1 MTKSEIRSFV
11 KGLVRGIS
19 VEERA
24 RFSEAL
30 KEEVVGLECWR
41 SAKEVMLFFSLP
53 DEVDML
59 PLIRAALAEQKRI
72 YLPRVIATKVS
83 RDVDVCEVAEGNT
96 LAMGGTLPKKSEQ
109 AMGSTL
115 PMRGTLP
122 KKSTLPAGNT
132 VSGEEMILEVR
143 ELAPGLMP
151 GQSRPGQLAQM
162 LPPKQLAQ
170 MLPPEQLAQMLPPG
184 QLAQM
189 LPPEQLEQMLPPGQ
203 LPPEL
208 LEQILPHEQLPPG
221 QLAPGR
227 WGIWEPTDEAPLLS
241 DYSRLDLVVV
251 PGVAFS
257 SDGKRLGRG
266 KSFYDRFLPLV
277 PRAAFVG
284 VCYPCQVVEQI
295 PADPWDIGM
304 DIVCCGKKR

>member
-72 YLPRVIATKVS
+72 YLPRVIATQVS
-83 RDVDVCEVAEGNT
+83 RGADVCEVAEGNT
-96 LAMGGTLPKKSEQ
+96 LAMG
-109 AMGSTL
+109 
-115 PMRGTLP
+115 GTLP

-151 GQSRPGQLAQM
+151 GLLRPG
-162 LPPKQLAQ
+162 
-170 MLPPEQLAQMLPPG
+170 QLAQMLPPG
-184 QLAQM
+184 QLA
-189 LPPEQLEQMLPPGQ
+189 L
-203 LPPEL
+203 
-208 LEQILPHEQLPPG
+208 
-221 QLAPGR
+221 GR

-304 DIVCCGKKR
+304 DIVCCGEKR

>member
-41 SAKEVMLFFSLP
+41 SAKEVMLFCSLP

-59 PLIRAALAEQKRI
+59 PLIKAALAEQKRI

-96 LAMGGTLPKKSEQ
+96 LPKKSTL

-115 PMRGTLP
+115 PME
-122 KKSTLPAGNT
+122 STLPAGNT
-132 VSGEEMILEVR
+132 VSCEEMILEVR

-151 GQSRPGQLAQM
+151 GLLRPGQLRPGQLAQM
-162 LPPKQLAQ
+162 
-170 MLPPEQLAQMLPPG
+170 
-184 QLAQM
+184 
-189 LPPEQLEQMLPPGQ
+189 
-203 LPPEL
+203 
-208 LEQILPHEQLPPG
+208 LPPG

-304 DIVCCGKKR
+304 DIVCCGEKR

>member
-19 VEERA
+19 VEERT

-72 YLPRVIATKVS
+72 YLPRVIATQVS
-83 RDVDVCEVAEGNT
+83 RGADVCEVAEGNT

-115 PMRGTLP
+115 AKKSEQAMGNTLP
-122 KKSTLPAGNT
+122 KKSTLPTGNT
-132 VSGEEMILEVR
+132 VSCEEMILEVR

-151 GQSRPGQLAQM
+151 GQLRPEQLAQMLPPGQLAQM

-170 MLPPEQLAQMLPPG
+170 MLPP
-184 QLAQM
+184 
-189 LPPEQLEQMLPPGQ
+189 
-203 LPPEL
+203 
-208 LEQILPHEQLPPG
+208 EQLPPG

-257 SDGKRLGRG
+257 SDGRRLGRG

>member
-72 YLPRVIATKVS
+72 YLPRVIATQMS

-96 LAMGGTLPKKSEQ
+96 LAMGGSLPKKSEQ
-109 AMGSTL
+109 AMGN
-115 PMRGTLP
+115 TLP

-132 VSGEEMILEVR
+132 VSGEEMVLEVR
-143 ELAPGLMP
+143 ELAPGMIPGGLMP
-151 GQSRPGQLAQM
+151 GQLR
-162 LPPKQLAQ
+162 
-170 MLPPEQLAQMLPPG
+170 PG

-189 LPPEQLEQMLPPGQ
+189 LPPEQLEQM
-203 LPPEL
+203 
-208 LEQILPHEQLPPG
+208 LPPG

-304 DIVCCGKKR
+304 DIVCCGEKR

>member
-19 VEERA
+19 VEERT

-72 YLPRVIATKVS
+72 YLPRVIATQVS
-83 RDVDVCEVAEGNT
+83 RGVDVCEVAEGNT

-122 KKSTLPAGNT
+122 KESTLPAGNGER
-132 VSGEEMILEVR
+132 GEEMVLEVR
-143 ELAPGLMP
+143 ELAPGLI
-151 GQSRPGQLAQM
+151 PGQLR
-162 LPPKQLAQ
+162 PGQLAQ

-184 QLAQM
+184 QLPQM
-189 LPPEQLEQMLPPGQ
+189 
-203 LPPEL
+203 
-208 LEQILPHEQLPPG
+208 LPPG

>member
-19 VEERA
+19 VEERT

-72 YLPRVIATKVS
+72 YLPRVIATQVS
-83 RDVDVCEVAEGNT
+83 RGVDVCKVAEGN
-96 LAMGGTLPKKSEQ
+96 
-109 AMGSTL
+109 
-115 PMRGTLP
+115 TLP
-122 KKSTLPAGNT
+122 KKSTLPAGNI

-143 ELAPGLMP
+143 ELAPGMMPEELMP
-151 GQSRPGQLAQM
+151 AQLRPGQMEQILPPEQLAQM

-170 MLPPEQLAQMLPPG
+170 MLPSE
-184 QLAQM
+184 
-189 LPPEQLEQMLPPGQ
+189 
-203 LPPEL
+203 
-208 LEQILPHEQLPPG
+208 

-304 DIVCCGKKR
+304 DIVCCGEKR

>member
-72 YLPRVIATKVS
+72 YLPRVIATQVS
-83 RDVDVCEVAEGNT
+83 RGVDVCEVAAGNT

-109 AMGSTL
+109 AMGN
-115 PMRGTLP
+115 TLP
-122 KKSTLPAGNT
+122 KESSLPAGNT

-143 ELAPGLMP
+143 ELAPGMMPEGLMP
-151 GQSRPGQLAQM
+151 GQLRPE
-162 LPPKQLAQ
+162 QLAQ
-170 MLPPEQLAQMLPPG
+170 MLPPEQLAQI
-184 QLAQM
+184 
-189 LPPEQLEQMLPPGQ
+189 LPPGQ
-203 LPPEL
+203 LPPE
-208 LEQILPHEQLPPG
+208 QLAPG
-221 QLAPGR
+221 QLALGR

-304 DIVCCGKKR
+304 DIVCCGEKR

>member
-19 VEERA
+19 VEERT

-41 SAKEVMLFFSLP
+41 SAKEVMLFFALP

-72 YLPRVIATKVS
+72 YLPRVIATQVS
-83 RDVDVCEVAEGNT
+83 RGVDVCKVAEGN
-96 LAMGGTLPKKSEQ
+96 
-109 AMGSTL
+109 
-115 PMRGTLP
+115 TLP

-143 ELAPGLMP
+143 ELAP
-151 GQSRPGQLAQM
+151 
-162 LPPKQLAQ
+162 
-170 MLPPEQLAQMLPPG
+170 E
-184 QLAQM
+184 
-189 LPPEQLEQMLPPGQ
+189 
-203 LPPEL
+203 
-208 LEQILPHEQLPPG
+208 

>member
-19 VEERA
+19 VEERT

-72 YLPRVIATKVS
+72 YLPRVIAAQVS
-83 RDVDVCEVAEGNT
+83 RGVDVCEVAEGNT

-109 AMGSTL
+109 AMGN
-115 PMRGTLP
+115 TLP
-122 KKSTLPAGNT
+122 KESTLPAGNT

-143 ELAPGLMP
+143 ELAPG
-151 GQSRPGQLAQM
+151 QLA
-162 LPPKQLAQ
+162 LS
-170 MLPPEQLAQMLPPG
+170 
-184 QLAQM
+184 
-189 LPPEQLEQMLPPGQ
+189 
-203 LPPEL
+203 
-208 LEQILPHEQLPPG
+208 
-221 QLAPGR
+221 R

>member
-19 VEERA
+19 VEERT

-72 YLPRVIATKVS
+72 YLPRVIATQVS
-83 RDVDVCEVAEGNT
+83 RGVDVCEVAEGNT
-96 LAMGGTLPKKSEQ
+96 LPKE
-109 AMGSTL
+109 
-115 PMRGTLP
+115 
-122 KKSTLPAGNT
+122 STLPAGNT
-132 VSGEEMILEVR
+132 VSGEEMVLEVR
-143 ELAPGLMP
+143 ELA
-151 GQSRPGQLAQM
+151 
-162 LPPKQLAQ
+162 
-170 MLPPEQLAQMLPPG
+170 
-184 QLAQM
+184 
-189 LPPEQLEQMLPPGQ
+189 
-203 LPPEL
+203 
-208 LEQILPHEQLPPG
+208 PG

>member
-19 VEERA
+19 VEERT

-72 YLPRVIATKVS
+72 YLPRVIATQVS
-83 RDVDVCEVAEGNT
+83 RGVDVCKVAEGN
-96 LAMGGTLPKKSEQ
+96 
-109 AMGSTL
+109 
-115 PMRGTLP
+115 
-122 KKSTLPAGNT
+122 TLPAGNT
-132 VSGEEMILEVR
+132 VRCEEMILEVR
-143 ELAPGLMP
+143 ELAPG
-151 GQSRPGQLAQM
+151 QLA
-162 LPPKQLAQ
+162 L
-170 MLPPEQLAQMLPPG
+170 
-184 QLAQM
+184 
-189 LPPEQLEQMLPPGQ
+189 
-203 LPPEL
+203 
-208 LEQILPHEQLPPG
+208 
-221 QLAPGR
+221 GR

-304 DIVCCGKKR
+304 DIVCCGEKR

>member
-19 VEERA
+19 VEERT

-72 YLPRVIATKVS
+72 YLPRVIATQVS
-83 RDVDVCEVAEGNT
+83 RGVDVCEVAEGNT

-109 AMGSTL
+109 AMGNTL
-115 PMRGTLP
+115 L

-132 VSGEEMILEVR
+132 VSCEEMILEVR

-151 GQSRPGQLAQM
+151 GLLRPGQLRPGQLAQM
-162 LPPKQLAQ
+162 LPP
-170 MLPPEQLAQMLPPG
+170 EQLTQMLPPG

-189 LPPEQLEQMLPPGQ
+189 LPPGQ
-203 LPPEL
+203 LPP
-208 LEQILPHEQLPPG
+208 EQLPPG

-295 PADPWDIGM
+295 PVDPWDIGM

>member
-11 KGLVRGIS
+11 KGLVRRIS
-19 VEERA
+19 IEERA

-151 GQSRPGQLAQM
+151 GQLRPGQLAQM
-162 LPPKQLAQ
+162 LPP
-170 MLPPEQLAQMLPPG
+170 
-184 QLAQM
+184 
-189 LPPEQLEQMLPPGQ
+189 
-203 LPPEL
+203 
-208 LEQILPHEQLPPG
+208 EQLPPG

-304 DIVCCGKKR
+304 DIVCCGEQR

>member
-19 VEERA
+19 VEERT

-72 YLPRVIATKVS
+72 YLPRVIATQVS
-83 RDVDVCEVAEGNT
+83 RGADVCEVAEGNT
-96 LAMGGTLPKKSEQ
+96 LAMRGTLAKKSEQ

-115 PMRGTLP
+115 AKKSEQAMGNTLP
-122 KKSTLPAGNT
+122 KESSLPAGNT

-143 ELAPGLMP
+143 ELAPELLPGGLMP
-151 GQSRPGQLAQM
+151 GQLRPGQLA
-162 LPPKQLAQ
+162 L
-170 MLPPEQLAQMLPPG
+170 
-184 QLAQM
+184 
-189 LPPEQLEQMLPPGQ
+189 
-203 LPPEL
+203 
-208 LEQILPHEQLPPG
+208 
-221 QLAPGR
+221 GR

-304 DIVCCGKKR
+304 DIVCCGEKR

>member
-19 VEERA
+19 VEERT

-72 YLPRVIATKVS
+72 YLPRVIATQVS
-83 RDVDVCEVAEGNT
+83 RGVDVCKVAEGN
-96 LAMGGTLPKKSEQ
+96 
-109 AMGSTL
+109 
-115 PMRGTLP
+115 TLP

-143 ELAPGLMP
+143 ELA
-151 GQSRPGQLAQM
+151 QM
-162 LPPKQLAQ
+162 LPS
-170 MLPPEQLAQMLPPG
+170 E
-184 QLAQM
+184 
-189 LPPEQLEQMLPPGQ
+189 
-203 LPPEL
+203 
-208 LEQILPHEQLPPG
+208 

>member
-19 VEERA
+19 VEERT

-72 YLPRVIATKVS
+72 YLPRVIATQVS
-83 RDVDVCEVAEGNT
+83 RGVDVCKVAEGN
-96 LAMGGTLPKKSEQ
+96 
-109 AMGSTL
+109 
-115 PMRGTLP
+115 TLP

-132 VSGEEMILEVR
+132 VNCEEMILEVR

-151 GQSRPGQLAQM
+151 GQS
-162 LPPKQLAQ
+162 K
-170 MLPPEQLAQMLPPG
+170 
-184 QLAQM
+184 
-189 LPPEQLEQMLPPGQ
+189 PEQLEQM
-203 LPPEL
+203 
-208 LEQILPHEQLPPG
+208 LPPG

-304 DIVCCGKKR
+304 DIVCCGEKR

>member
-59 PLIRAALAEQKRI
+59 PLIKAALAEQKRI
-72 YLPRVIATKVS
+72 YLPRVIATQVS
-83 RDVDVCEVAEGNT
+83 RSADVCEVAEGNT
-96 LAMGGTLPKKSEQ
+96 LPKKSTL

-115 PMRGTLP
+115 PME
-122 KKSTLPAGNT
+122 STLPAGNT

-143 ELAPGLMP
+143 ELA
-151 GQSRPGQLAQM
+151 
-162 LPPKQLAQ
+162 
-170 MLPPEQLAQMLPPG
+170 
-184 QLAQM
+184 
-189 LPPEQLEQMLPPGQ
+189 
-203 LPPEL
+203 
-208 LEQILPHEQLPPG
+208 PG

>member
-19 VEERA
+19 VEERT

-83 RDVDVCEVAEGNT
+83 MDVDVCEGAEGNT

-115 PMRGTLP
+115 P
-122 KKSTLPAGNT
+122 KESTLPAGNT

-143 ELAPGLMP
+143 ELAPG
-151 GQSRPGQLAQM
+151 QLA
-162 LPPKQLAQ
+162 L
-170 MLPPEQLAQMLPPG
+170 
-184 QLAQM
+184 
-189 LPPEQLEQMLPPGQ
+189 
-203 LPPEL
+203 
-208 LEQILPHEQLPPG
+208 
-221 QLAPGR
+221 GR

-304 DIVCCGKKR
+304 DIVCCGEKR

>member
-19 VEERA
+19 VEERT

-72 YLPRVIATKVS
+72 YLPRVIATQVS
-83 RDVDVCEVAEGNT
+83 RGVDVCEVAEGNTLPKEGT

-109 AMGSTL
+109 AMGN
-115 PMRGTLP
+115 TLP
-122 KKSTLPAGNT
+122 KESTLPAGNT
-132 VSGEEMILEVR
+132 VRCEEMILEVR

-151 GQSRPGQLAQM
+151 GQLR
-162 LPPKQLAQ
+162 
-170 MLPPEQLAQMLPPG
+170 PG

-203 LPPEL
+203 LPP
-208 LEQILPHEQLPPG
+208 EQLPPG

>member
-19 VEERA
+19 VEERT

-72 YLPRVIATKVS
+72 YLPRVIATQVS
-83 RDVDVCEVAEGNT
+83 RGVDVCEVAEGNT

-122 KKSTLPAGNT
+122 KESTLPAGNGER
-132 VSGEEMILEVR
+132 GEEMVLEVR
-143 ELAPGLMP
+143 ELAPGLIP
-151 GQSRPGQLAQM
+151 GQLRPGQLAQM
-162 LPPKQLAQ
+162 LPSEQLAQ

-184 QLAQM
+184 QLA
-189 LPPEQLEQMLPPGQ
+189 L
-203 LPPEL
+203 
-208 LEQILPHEQLPPG
+208 
-221 QLAPGR
+221 GR

-304 DIVCCGKKR
+304 DIVCCGEKR

>member
-72 YLPRVIATKVS
+72 YLPRVIATQVS
-83 RDVDVCEVAEGNT
+83 RGADVCEVAEGNT
-96 LAMGGTLPKKSEQ
+96 LAMRGTLAKKSEQ

-115 PMRGTLP
+115 AKKSEQAMGNTLP
-122 KKSTLPAGNT
+122 KENTLPAGNT
-132 VSGEEMILEVR
+132 VRCKEMILEVR

-151 GQSRPGQLAQM
+151 GQLRPG
-162 LPPKQLAQ
+162 QLAQ

-184 QLAQM
+184 QLA
-189 LPPEQLEQMLPPGQ
+189 L
-203 LPPEL
+203 
-208 LEQILPHEQLPPG
+208 
-221 QLAPGR
+221 GR

-304 DIVCCGKKR
+304 DIVCCGEKR

>member
-72 YLPRVIATKVS
+72 YLPRVIATQVS
-83 RDVDVCEVAEGNT
+83 RGADVCEVAEGNT
-96 LAMGGTLPKKSEQ
+96 LPKE
-109 AMGSTL
+109 
-115 PMRGTLP
+115 
-122 KKSTLPAGNT
+122 STLPAGNT
-132 VSGEEMILEVR
+132 VSCEEMILEVR
-143 ELAPGLMP
+143 ELAPGMMPGGLMP
-151 GQSRPGQLAQM
+151 GLLRPGQLR
-162 LPPKQLAQ
+162 
-170 MLPPEQLAQMLPPG
+170 PG

-189 LPPEQLEQMLPPGQ
+189 LPPEQL
-203 LPPEL
+203 
-208 LEQILPHEQLPPG
+208 PPG
-221 QLAPGR
+221 QLALGR

>member
-19 VEERA
+19 VEERT

-72 YLPRVIATKVS
+72 YLPRVIAPQVS

-96 LAMGGTLPKKSEQ
+96 LPKKSTL

-115 PMRGTLP
+115 PME
-122 KKSTLPAGNT
+122 STLPAGNT
-132 VSGEEMILEVR
+132 VSCEEMILEVR

-151 GQSRPGQLAQM
+151 GQLRPG
-162 LPPKQLAQ
+162 QLAQ
-170 MLPPEQLAQMLPPG
+170 MLPPEQLAQM
-184 QLAQM
+184 
-189 LPPEQLEQMLPPGQ
+189 
-203 LPPEL
+203 
-208 LEQILPHEQLPPG
+208 LPPG

-304 DIVCCGKKR
+304 DIVCCGEKR

>member
-1 MTKSEIRSFV
+1 MTKGEIRSFV

-72 YLPRVIATKVS
+72 YLPRVIATQVS
-83 RDVDVCEVAEGNT
+83 RGVDVCEVAEGNT

-115 PMRGTLP
+115 AKKSEQAMGNTLP
-122 KKSTLPAGNT
+122 KESTLPAGNGER
-132 VSGEEMILEVR
+132 GEEMVLEVR
-143 ELAPGLMP
+143 ELA
-151 GQSRPGQLAQM
+151 
-162 LPPKQLAQ
+162 
-170 MLPPEQLAQMLPPG
+170 
-184 QLAQM
+184 
-189 LPPEQLEQMLPPGQ
+189 
-203 LPPEL
+203 
-208 LEQILPHEQLPPG
+208 PG

>member
-41 SAKEVMLFFSLP
+41 RAKEVMLFFSLP

-72 YLPRVIATKVS
+72 YLPRVIATQVS
-83 RDVDVCEVAEGNT
+83 RGVDVCEVAEGNT

-109 AMGSTL
+109 AMGN
-115 PMRGTLP
+115 TLP

-132 VSGEEMILEVR
+132 VSCEEMILEVR
-143 ELAPGLMP
+143 ELAPRLMP
-151 GQSRPGQLAQM
+151 GQLRPGQLAEI
-162 LPPKQLAQ
+162 
-170 MLPPEQLAQMLPPG
+170 LPPEQLAQMLPPW
-184 QLAQM
+184 QLA
-189 LPPEQLEQMLPPGQ
+189 LGQ
-203 LPPEL
+203 
-208 LEQILPHEQLPPG
+208 
-221 QLAPGR
+221 

-304 DIVCCGKKR
+304 DIVCCGEKR

>member
-19 VEERA
+19 VEERT

-72 YLPRVIATKVS
+72 YLPRVIATQVS
-83 RDVDVCEVAEGNT
+83 RGVDVCEVAEGNT

-122 KKSTLPAGNT
+122 KESTLPAGNGER
-132 VSGEEMILEVR
+132 GEEMVLEVR
-143 ELAPGLMP
+143 ELAPGLIP
-151 GQSRPGQLAQM
+151 GQLRPEQLEQILLPEQLEQILLPGQLAQI
-162 LPPKQLAQ
+162 LPPEQLAQ
-170 MLPPEQLAQMLPPG
+170 ILPPEQLAQMLPP
-184 QLAQM
+184 
-189 LPPEQLEQMLPPGQ
+189 E
-203 LPPEL
+203 
-208 LEQILPHEQLPPG
+208 

-304 DIVCCGKKR
+304 DIVCCGEKR

>member
-19 VEERA
+19 VEERT

-72 YLPRVIATKVS
+72 YLPRVIAAQVS
-83 RDVDVCEVAEGNT
+83 RGVDVCEVAEGNT
-96 LAMGGTLPKKSEQ
+96 LAMGGTLPKESEQ
-109 AMGSTL
+109 AMGN
-115 PMRGTLP
+115 TLP

-132 VSGEEMILEVR
+132 VSCEEMILEVR

-151 GQSRPGQLAQM
+151 GQLRPG
-162 LPPKQLAQ
+162 
-170 MLPPEQLAQMLPPG
+170 QLAQMLPPG
-184 QLAQM
+184 QLA
-189 LPPEQLEQMLPPGQ
+189 L
-203 LPPEL
+203 
-208 LEQILPHEQLPPG
+208 
-221 QLAPGR
+221 GR

-304 DIVCCGKKR
+304 DIVCCGEKR

>member
-72 YLPRVIATKVS
+72 YLPRVIATQVS
-83 RDVDVCEVAEGNT
+83 RGVDVCEVAEGNT

-109 AMGSTL
+109 AMGNTL
-115 PMRGTLP
+115 PME
-122 KKSTLPAGNT
+122 STLPAGNT

-151 GQSRPGQLAQM
+151 GLLRPGQLR
-162 LPPKQLAQ
+162 
-170 MLPPEQLAQMLPPG
+170 PG

-203 LPPEL
+203 LPPE
-208 LEQILPHEQLPPG
+208 QLAPG

>member
-19 VEERA
+19 VEERT

-72 YLPRVIATKVS
+72 YLPRVIATQVS
-83 RDVDVCEVAEGNT
+83 RGVDVCEVAEGNT

-122 KKSTLPAGNT
+122 KESTLPAGNGER
-132 VSGEEMILEVR
+132 GEEMVLEVR

-151 GQSRPGQLAQM
+151 GQLRPG
-162 LPPKQLAQ
+162 QLAQ

-189 LPPEQLEQMLPPGQ
+189 LPPE
-203 LPPEL
+203 
-208 LEQILPHEQLPPG
+208 

-304 DIVCCGKKR
+304 DIVCCGEKR

>member
-19 VEERA
+19 VEERT

-72 YLPRVIATKVS
+72 YLPRVIATQVS
-83 RDVDVCEVAEGNT
+83 RGVDVCEVAEGNT

-109 AMGSTL
+109 AMGN
-115 PMRGTLP
+115 TLP
-122 KKSTLPAGNT
+122 KENTLPAGNT
-132 VSGEEMILEVR
+132 VRCKEMILEVR
-143 ELAPGLMP
+143 ELA
-151 GQSRPGQLAQM
+151 
-162 LPPKQLAQ
+162 
-170 MLPPEQLAQMLPPG
+170 
-184 QLAQM
+184 
-189 LPPEQLEQMLPPGQ
+189 
-203 LPPEL
+203 
-208 LEQILPHEQLPPG
+208 PG

>member
-83 RDVDVCEVAEGNT
+83 RGVDVCEVAEGNT
-96 LAMGGTLPKKSEQ
+96 L
-109 AMGSTL
+109 
-115 PMRGTLP
+115 P
-122 KKSTLPAGNT
+122 KKSTLPAGNI

-143 ELAPGLMP
+143 ELAPGMMPEELMP
-151 GQSRPGQLAQM
+151 AQLRPGQMEQI
-162 LPPKQLAQ
+162 LPPEQLAQ

-184 QLAQM
+184 QLA
-189 LPPEQLEQMLPPGQ
+189 PE
-203 LPPEL
+203 
-208 LEQILPHEQLPPG
+208 

-304 DIVCCGKKR
+304 DIVCCGEKR

>member
-19 VEERA
+19 VEERT

-72 YLPRVIATKVS
+72 YLPRVIATQVS
-83 RDVDVCEVAEGNT
+83 RGVDVCEVAEGNT
-96 LAMGGTLPKKSEQ
+96 LPKKSTL

-115 PMRGTLP
+115 P
-122 KKSTLPAGNT
+122 KESSLPAGNT

-143 ELAPGLMP
+143 ELAPGMMPEELMP
-151 GQSRPGQLAQM
+151 AQLRPGQMEQM
-162 LPPKQLAQ
+162 LS
-170 MLPPEQLAQMLPPG
+170 PEQLAQM
-184 QLAQM
+184 
-189 LPPEQLEQMLPPGQ
+189 
-203 LPPEL
+203 
-208 LEQILPHEQLPPG
+208 LPPG

>member
-96 LAMGGTLPKKSEQ
+96 L
-109 AMGSTL
+109 
-115 PMRGTLP
+115 P

-151 GQSRPGQLAQM
+151 GQLRPGQLAQM
-162 LPPKQLAQ
+162 
-170 MLPPEQLAQMLPPG
+170 
-184 QLAQM
+184 
-189 LPPEQLEQMLPPGQ
+189 
-203 LPPEL
+203 
-208 LEQILPHEQLPPG
+208 LPPG

-304 DIVCCGKKR
+304 DIVCCGEKR

>member
-72 YLPRVIATKVS
+72 YLPRVIATQVS
-83 RDVDVCEVAEGNT
+83 RGVDVCKVAEGNTLPKEGT

-109 AMGSTL
+109 AMGN
-115 PMRGTLP
+115 TLP
-122 KKSTLPAGNT
+122 KESTLPAGNGEG
-132 VSGEEMILEVR
+132 GEEMVLEVR
-143 ELAPGLMP
+143 ELAPGLIP
-151 GQSRPGQLAQM
+151 GQLRPEQLEQILLPEQLEQILLPGQLAQI
-162 LPPKQLAQ
+162 
-170 MLPPEQLAQMLPPG
+170 LPPEQLAQMLPP
-184 QLAQM
+184 
-189 LPPEQLEQMLPPGQ
+189 E
-203 LPPEL
+203 
-208 LEQILPHEQLPPG
+208 

>member
-72 YLPRVIATKVS
+72 YLPRVIATQVS
-83 RDVDVCEVAEGNT
+83 RGVDVCEVAEGNT
-96 LAMGGTLPKKSEQ
+96 LPKKSTL

-115 PMRGTLP
+115 PME
-122 KKSTLPAGNT
+122 STLPAGNT

-151 GQSRPGQLAQM
+151 GQLR
-162 LPPKQLAQ
+162 
-170 MLPPEQLAQMLPPG
+170 PG

-203 LPPEL
+203 LPPE
-208 LEQILPHEQLPPG
+208 QLAPG
-221 QLAPGR
+221 QLALGR

>member
-72 YLPRVIATKVS
+72 YLPRVIATQVS
-83 RDVDVCEVAEGNT
+83 RGADVCEVAEGNT
-96 LAMGGTLPKKSEQ
+96 L
-109 AMGSTL
+109 
-115 PMRGTLP
+115 
-122 KKSTLPAGNT
+122 PAGNT
-132 VSGEEMILEVR
+132 VRCEEMILEVR
-143 ELAPGLMP
+143 ELALGMMPGGLMP
-151 GQSRPGQLAQM
+151 GQLR
-162 LPPKQLAQ
+162 
-170 MLPPEQLAQMLPPG
+170 PG

-189 LPPEQLEQMLPPGQ
+189 LPPEQL
-203 LPPEL
+203 
-208 LEQILPHEQLPPG
+208 PPG
-221 QLAPGR
+221 QLALGQ

-304 DIVCCGKKR
+304 DIVCCGEKR

>member
-19 VEERA
+19 VEERT

-72 YLPRVIATKVS
+72 YLPRVIATQVS
-83 RDVDVCEVAEGNT
+83 RGADVCEVAEGNT
-96 LAMGGTLPKKSEQ
+96 LPKKSTL

-115 PMRGTLP
+115 PME
-122 KKSTLPAGNT
+122 STLPAGNT
-132 VSGEEMILEVR
+132 VSCEEMILEVR

-151 GQSRPGQLAQM
+151 GQLRPG
-162 LPPKQLAQ
+162 
-170 MLPPEQLAQMLPPG
+170 QLAQMLPPG
-184 QLAQM
+184 QLA
-189 LPPEQLEQMLPPGQ
+189 L
-203 LPPEL
+203 
-208 LEQILPHEQLPPG
+208 
-221 QLAPGR
+221 GR

>member
-19 VEERA
+19 VEERT

-72 YLPRVIATKVS
+72 YLPRVIATQVN
-83 RDVDVCEVAEGNT
+83 RGVDVCEVAEGNT
-96 LAMGGTLPKKSEQ
+96 LPKE
-109 AMGSTL
+109 
-115 PMRGTLP
+115 
-122 KKSTLPAGNT
+122 STLPAGNT
-132 VSGEEMILEVR
+132 VSCEEMILEVR

-151 GQSRPGQLAQM
+151 GQLRPG
-162 LPPKQLAQ
+162 QLAQ

-184 QLAQM
+184 QL
-189 LPPEQLEQMLPPGQ
+189 PQMLPPGQ
-203 LPPEL
+203 LAL
-208 LEQILPHEQLPPG
+208 
-221 QLAPGR
+221 GR

>member
-19 VEERA
+19 VEERT

-72 YLPRVIATKVS
+72 YLPRVIATQVS
-83 RDVDVCEVAEGNT
+83 RGVDVCEVAEGNT

-122 KKSTLPAGNT
+122 KESTLPAGNGER
-132 VSGEEMILEVR
+132 GEEMVLEVR

-151 GQSRPGQLAQM
+151 GQLRPG
-162 LPPKQLAQ
+162 QLAQ
-170 MLPPEQLAQMLPPG
+170 MLPPEQLAQM
-184 QLAQM
+184 
-189 LPPEQLEQMLPPGQ
+189 
-203 LPPEL
+203 
-208 LEQILPHEQLPPG
+208 LPPG

-304 DIVCCGKKR
+304 DIVCCGEKR